1 MKTNLLLN
9 LFFTL
14 LLVSCGGKTPNVE
27 PPKPSVL
34 NITAVTINNQI
45 LLNNSTMFDIS
56 AVQKPV
62 IKISFDKK
70 IDVSKLN
77 ASLISFSGELGVNY
91 SPSVSEDGK
100 TLTFEFNVLPK
111 PLTEY
116 SISVTQADNL
126 GGYVYPN
133 FTAKFVTQIDPTPKF
148 PTVPDD
154 ELLTLVQRQTF
165 KYFWDYAHPVS
176 GLARE
181 RFGSGETVTSGGSG
195 FGLMAILVGIERD
208 FITRQ
213 QGFERLNTIVN
224 FLNRPE
230 TDKFH
235 GVFPHW
241 LNGTTGKVIP
251 FSAKDNG
258 ADLIETSFLIQGLLT
273 VQSYFKNGNA
283 AEQAMCT
290 VIQNLWEKVEWSWFQ
305 KNGENKLYWHW
316 SPNYNWDMN
325 MPITGWNEG
334 LITYV
339 LAASSPTYPISKVVY
354 DEGWARK
361 GAMKNGNQFYGIT
374 LPLGGSYGGP
384 MFFAHYSFLGL
395 DPQKL
400 SDTYANYWVQNTAHA
415 KINYNYC
422 VANPKGQYG
431 YGADCWGL
439 TASDIPTGYTASS
452 PTNDVGVIA
461 PTAALASFPYT
472 PEESMRALK
481 YFYYILGDKLWGDY
495 GFKDA
500 FSLKDRWFA
509 NSYLAIDQGPIII
522 MIENYR
528 TGLLWNY
535 FMQNQNVKDGLT
547 KLGFS
552 YWCLVKSSE
561 F

>member
-14 LLVSCGGKTPNVE
+14 LLVSCGGKTPDVE

-34 NITAVTINNQI
+34 NITGVTINNQI
-45 LLNNSTMFDIS
+45 LLNNSTMFDVS

-62 IKISFDKK
+62 IKISFDEK

-77 ASLISFSGELGVNY
+77 ASLISFSGELGANY
-91 SPSVSEDGK
+91 SPSVSGDGK
-100 TLTFEFNVLPK
+100 TLTFQFNVLPK

-224 FLNRPE
+224 FLNKPE

-273 VQSYFKNGNA
+273 VQSYFKNGSA
-283 AEQAMCT
+283 AEQEMCN

-305 KNGENKLYWHW
+305 KNGGNKLYWHW

-374 LPLGGSYGGP
+374 LTLGGSYGGP

-395 DPQKL
+395 DPRKL
-400 SDTYANYWVQNTAHA
+400 FDTYANYWAQNTAHA

-552 YWCLVKSSE
+552 YW
-561 F
+561 